1 MKFRYDINDNYFDVF
16 NESQGIVTFRQEIE
30 KNPYN
35 VDTYTG
41 KCISYMKVV
50 LVLLVIS
57 VILNLIN
64 TEWFLSKFF
73 LFAFAII
80 CSFVVALIV
89 VFVLSYFQQK
99 KMFHSGEIKFDKNG
113 ILDTSDSGI
122 RIGIDWSLVDLVV
135 IKDKV
140 VVLLTKSN
148 FYFHFDES
156 LIDKVLEAVNKY
168 HKDVKIIYVS
178 IVRNIQPAVIVEENT
193 EEVKEETKEVKEE
206 KKDDTE
212 VKFAKID
219 EIKLNYPSEKLNP
232 ISEEVVEM
240 DKDTITEIIVPPFSE
255 YEESTE
261 E

>member
-16 NESQGIVTFRQEIE
+16 NESQGIVTFRQELE

-41 KCISYMKVV
+41 KCISYMKIV
-50 LVLLVIS
+50 LILLVIS
-57 VILNLIN
+57 VVLNLIN

-73 LFAFAII
+73 LFTFAII

-89 VFVLSYFQQK
+89 VFILSYFQQK

-122 RIGIDWSLVDLVV
+122 RIGIDWNLIDLVV

-168 HKDVKIIYVS
+168 HKDVKIIDVS
-178 IVRNIQPAVIVEENT
+178 IARNIEPAVIVEE
-193 EEVKEETKEVKEE
+193 EKKEEIIEETKEE
-206 KKDDTE
+206 KKDDSE
-212 VKFAKID
+212 VKFAKIN
-219 EIKLNYPSEKLNP
+219 EIKLNYPPEKLNP
-232 ISEEVVEM
+232 ISEEVVDME
-240 DKDTITEIIVPPFSE
+240 KDTITEIIVPPFSE
-255 YEESTE
+255 CEESTE